1 MSALASGSAGSSAG
15 AVPDFTAPL
24 TATGNLRRRQA
35 ISRLVDVGAG
45 ASAAIAVAVLAIVVF
60 DVIQQGASA
69 ISPGFVVHNP
79 QGTSGIGGGVASA
92 LVGSAMIVAAATLI
106 AAPIGVLTAL
116 YLTELAGP
124 RSRPG
129 QALRTALGVMQGLPT
144 IVVGVFIYGAIVI
157 PDGESG
163 FAGSLALAIIMVPLI
178 ARSSQEVLLQVP
190 GALREAGDALGVN
203 RWHTILGVIL
213 PSAAGG
219 IVTGM
224 ILAIARAAGETA
236 PLFLTDPLSDPT
248 HTTFNLFG
256 PMPNIPVR
264 IFELTEQPQPA
275 GIAEAWG
282 AALFLIAI
290 ILLANV
296 GARVLLAR
304 SRRKM
309 GR

>member
-1 MSALASGSAGSSAG
+1 MSAIASGSTGSAG
-15 AVPDFTAPL
+15 AAVPDFTAPL

-35 ISRLVDVGAG
+35 VSRVVDVGAG
-45 ASAAIAVAVLAIVVF
+45 GSAVIAVAVLAIVVF
-60 DVIQQGASA
+60 SVIQQGASA

-79 QGTSGIGGGVASA
+79 SVSGIGGGVASA
-92 LVGSAMIVAAATLI
+92 LVGSALIVAAATLM

-124 RSRPG
+124 RSGPG
-129 QALRTALGVMQGLPT
+129 RTLRMALNVMQGLPT
-144 IVVGVFIYGAIVI
+144 IVVGIFIYGAIVI

-219 IVTGM
+219 IVTGT
-224 ILAIARAAGETA
+224 ILAVARAAGETA
-236 PLFLTDPLSDPT
+236 PLFLTDPLSDPS
-248 HTTFNLFG
+248 HTSLNLFG
-256 PMPNIPVR
+256 PMPNVPVR
-264 IFELTEQPQPA
+264 IFELSEQPQPA

-282 AALFLIAI
+282 AALFLVAI
-290 ILLANV
+290 ILLANI
-296 GARVLLAR
+296 GARMLLAR

>member
-1 MSALASGSAGSSAG
+1 MSALASGSPGSPGPS
-15 AVPDFTAPL
+15 VPDFTAPL

-35 ISRLVDVGAG
+35 LSRFVDIG
-45 ASAAIAVAVLAIVVF
+45 ASGSAFIAVAVLGIVIYS
-60 DVIQQGASA
+60 VIQQGASA
-69 ISPGFVVHNP
+69 ISPGFLVHNP
-79 QGTSGIGGGVASA
+79 GISGVGGGVASA
-92 LVGSAMIVAAATLI
+92 LVGSAMIVTAATVI
-106 AAPIGVLTAL
+106 AAPVGILTAL

-124 RSRPG
+124 RSRPAR
-129 QALRTALGVMQGLPT
+129 ALRMALNVMQGLPT
-144 IVVGVFIYGAIVI
+144 IIVGIFIYGAIVI

-190 GALREAGDALGVN
+190 GALREAGDALGVH
-203 RWHTILGVIL
+203 RRHTILGVIV

-219 IVTGM
+219 IVTGT
-224 ILAIARAAGETA
+224 ILAVARAAGETA
-236 PLFLTDPLSDPT
+236 PLFLTDPLSDPS

-264 IFELTEQPQPA
+264 IFELTEQPQAA

-290 ILLANV
+290 ILVANI

-309 GR
+309 GL